1 MESKAAAESEQVAA
15 ELSELRHMRALSADI
30 KQNAKAALEKELSR
44 MERLS
49 LQRRCSKVSRELK
62 QAEQNLFMRHS
73 ALDKE
78 LDEQIQEF
86 MRNAKLAAT
95 IERLFVVQVSGT
107 V

>member
-1 MESKAAAESEQVAA
+1 MERGLDALRFQV
-15 ELSELRHMRALSADI
+15 
-30 KQNAKAALEKELSR
+30 KTAKSALEKELSR

-49 LQRRCSKVSRELK
+49 LQRRCSKVSRDLK

-86 MRNAKLAAT
+86 MRNAKLAVT
-95 IERLFVVQVSGT
+95 IERFFVVRVNGT
-107 V
+107 A